1 MRGHWLKVASLAVF
15 SAALALI
22 LGPLVGTLLIVV
34 TSAPLATLNLVAG
47 VLNAVTIP
55 FVALTTAYVYFDVRA
70 RAELETA
77 DEADELPA
85 EFQLSG

>member
-1 MRGHWLKVASLAVF
+1 MFG
-15 SAALALI
+15 AALALV
-22 LGPLVGTLLIVV
+22 LGPLVGTLLIIL

-47 VLNAVTIP
+47 VVNAVTMP
-55 FVALTTAYVYFDVRA
+55 FVALTTAYVYFDARA
-70 RAELETA
+70 RVELEPA

>member
-1 MRGHWLKVASLAVF
+1 MFA
-15 SAALALI
+15 AALALL
-22 LGPLVGTLLIVV
+22 LGPLVGTLLIIL
-34 TSAPLATLNLVAG
+34 TSAPLAALNLVAG
-47 VLNAVTIP
+47 LLNSVTIP

-70 RAELETA
+70 RAELEPA